1 MMYTIDFQKL
11 CEIDRRKWIL
21 VLSLVAITH
30 LFCQT
35 LMLPYGDALLSL
47 LPDNTE
53 IIHQKVSL
61 SFKESSLKSVSL
73 DEPVRVDGARFANL
87 SLLPTGV
94 ENTDGGDDWYR
105 VKTRVAGQ
113 IVDDGEKSSS
123 IVNEKSLDN
132 DFDFVEDATLDN
144 DNPFEEIEADEELK
158 VRSGINQEHGS
169 VRPPSE
175 DETIENSNELSTV
188 SRDPLVSS
196 RSSLSNSGISPRNS
210 SKSGEQNLSLPNGR
224 NVVLLQPNMS
234 TTTTNPGR
242 KKMRCEMPPKS
253 VMYISQMERL
263 LVRHRAR
270 SRAARPRWSSER
282 DKDIL
287 AAKLQ
292 IENAPLLKTDQELYA
307 PVFRNISMFKRSYEL
322 MESTLKIY
330 VYKEGAKPIFHQP
343 ILKGLY
349 ASEGWFMKLMERNR
363 KYVVKDP
370 RKAHLFYMPFSSRML
385 EYTLYVRNS
394 HDRTNLRQYL
404 KDYSERIAAKYRF
417 WNRTGGADHF
427 LVACHD
433 WAPYETRHHMEH
445 CIKAL
450 CNADVTAGFKI
461 GRDVSLPETYIRSQ
475 RNPLR
480 DLGGKPP
487 SQRRILAFYA
497 GNMHGYLRPI
507 LLEHWKDRDPE
518 MKIFGPMPPGVASKM
533 SYIQH
538 MKSSKFCIC
547 PKGYEVNS
555 PRVVEAIYYECVPVI
570 VSDNF
575 VPPFF
580 DVLNWDAFSIIVAEK
595 DIPNL
600 KDILLSVTEQKYLQ
614 MQVAVRKVQQ
624 HFLWHVKPQKYDLF
638 HMTLHSIWYNRVFQV
653 KAR

>member
-73 DEPVRVDGARFANL
+73 DEPVRVDGSRFANL

-113 IVDDGEKSSS
+113 FVDDGEKSNS
-123 IVNEKSLDN
+123 ILNEKSLDN

-158 VRSGINQEHGS
+158 VQNGINQEHGS
-169 VRPPSE
+169 VRPSK

-196 RSSLSNSGISPRNS
+196 RSSLSNSGISPRNL

-234 TTTTNPGR
+234 TTTTNPAR
-242 KKMRCEMPPKS
+242 KKMRCDMPPKS
-253 VMYISQMERL
+253 VMYISQMEHL

-292 IENAPLLKTDQELYA
+292 IKNAPLLKTDQELYA

-322 MESTLKIY
+322 MESILKIY

-349 ASEGWFMKLMERNR
+349 ASEGWFMKLLERNR

-404 KDYSERIAAKYRF
+404 KDYSERIAAKYPF

-497 GNMHGYLRPI
+497 GNLHGYLRPI

-600 KDILLSVTEQKYLQ
+600 KDILLSVPEQKYLQ

>member
-11 CEIDRRKWIL
+11 CQIDRRKWIL
-21 VLSLVAITH
+21 VLCLVALTH

-35 LMLPYGDALLSL
+35 LMLPYGNALLSL

-53 IIHQKVSL
+53 IIHQKVSF
-61 SFKESSLKSVSL
+61 SFKESSLKS
-73 DEPVRVDGARFANL
+73 DEPVTVDGSSFANL

-94 ENTDGGDDWYR
+94 ENTYR

-123 IVNEKSLDN
+123 ILNEKSLDN

-144 DNPFEEIEADEELK
+144 ENLFEEMEADEELK
-158 VRSGINQEHGS
+158 VQSGINQEHGS
-169 VRPPSE
+169 VRPSE

-188 SRDPLVSS
+188 STDPLVSS
-196 RSSLSNSGISPRNS
+196 RSSLSNLGISPRNL
-210 SKSGEQNLSLPNGR
+210 SKSGEQNLSLPNSG
-224 NVVLLQPNMS
+224 NIVLLQPNVS
-234 TTTTNPGR
+234 TTTRNRAR

-253 VMYISQMERL
+253 VTSFSQMERL
-263 LVRHRAR
+263 LVRNRAR

-322 MESTLKIY
+322 MESILKIY

-480 DLGGKPP
+480 DLGGKPA

-507 LLEHWKDRDPE
+507 LLEHWKDRDPD

-580 DVLNWDAFSIIVAEK
+580 DVLNWDAFSIVVAEK

-600 KDILLSVTEQKYLQ
+600 KDILLSVPEEKYLQ

>member
-1 MMYTIDFQKL
+1 MYTIDFQKL

-73 DEPVRVDGARFANL
+73 DETVRVDGSRFANL
-87 SLLPTGV
+87 SLLTTGV

-113 IVDDGEKSSS
+113 IVDDGEKSNS
-123 IVNEKSLDN
+123 ILNEKSLDN

-144 DNPFEEIEADEELK
+144 DDPFEEIEADEELK
-158 VRSGINQEHGS
+158 VQSDINQEHGS

-175 DETIENSNELSTV
+175 DETIKNSNELSTV

-196 RSSLSNSGISPRNS
+196 RSSLSNSGISPCNL

-234 TTTTNPGR
+234 TTTTNPAR

-330 VYKEGAKPIFHQP
+330 VYKEGTKPIFHQP

-475 RNPLR
+475 RNPLQ

-497 GNMHGYLRPI
+497 GNLHGYLRPI

-600 KDILLSVTEQKYLQ
+600 KDILLSVPEQKYLQ
-614 MQVAVRKVQQ
+614 MQAAVRKVQQ